1 MSTIE
6 KPSTIYET
14 RREQMFPILTAAQ
27 LERLGAHGERVPLRA
42 GQVLAE
48 PGDRFGKLLIVLSG
62 SVEIVRPGLAGEEPV
77 AVHRAGSF
85 MGEMNTLRG
94 TGSLVRARVG
104 ESGEGILL
112 DEECFRGVVQTD
124 TELSELFM
132 RAFILRRVGLIGSQ
146 QSDVIL
152 IGSRHC
158 ADTLRL
164 HQFLTRNGYPHM
176 NLDVERDAGFQA
188 LLDRFH
194 IDLADIP
201 VVVCRGATVLRN
213 PSNEEIAACLKM
225 NPQIDPARVRDM
237 IVIGAGPSGLAAAVY
252 GASEGLDVL
261 VLETSGPGGQ
271 AGSSSKIENYLG
283 FPTGISGQALAGRAL
298 VQAQKFG
305 ADVTVASTAR
315 RLHCDRHPYE
325 VELANGDRVI
335 GRTIVIASGA
345 EYRQLAL
352 ENLAQF
358 LGVGVYFAATHVE
371 AQLCRN
377 EEVVVVGGGNSA
389 GQAAVFLAGHC
400 RHVHLVVRSSGL
412 ADSMSR
418 YLIRR
423 IEESENITLRAQTQ
437 ITGLHGDTHLQRV
450 TWRRGAEEQTNDI
463 GHVFLM
469 TGATPNTRW
478 LERCVAL
485 DGKGFV
491 KTGPDLAP
499 EDISAWPLARAPH
512 LLETNV
518 PGVFAVGDA
527 RAGNVKRVA
536 SAVGEGSVCV
546 LLVHRVLAE

>member
-1 MSTIE
+1 
-6 KPSTIYET
+6 
-14 RREQMFPILTAAQ
+14 MFPTLTPQQ
-27 LERLGAHGERVPLRA
+27 LERLTAHGERVPLRA
-42 GQVLAE
+42 GQILVE
-48 PGDRFGKLLIVLSG
+48 PGDRFGKLLVVLSG
-62 SVEIVRPGLAGEEPV
+62 SVEIVRPGLAGEDPV
-77 AVHRAGSF
+77 HVHEAGSF

-94 TGSLVRARVG
+94 TGSLVRARVREAG
-104 ESGEGILL
+104 EAIQL
-112 DEECFRGVVQTD
+112 DEACFRGVVQTD

-164 HQFLTRNGYPHM
+164 HQFLTRNGFPHM
-176 NLDVERDAGFQA
+176 NVDVERDADFQA

-194 IDLADIP
+194 VDLADIP
-201 VVVCRGATVLRN
+201 VVVCRGESVMRN
-213 PSNEEIAACLKM
+213 PTNEQLAACLKM

-305 ADVTVASTAR
+305 ADVTVASTAV
-315 RLHCDRHPYE
+315 RLHCDHHPYQ
-325 VELANGDRVI
+325 VELAARERVI

-352 ENLAQF
+352 DNLAQY
-358 LGVGVYFAATHVE
+358 LGVGIYFAATHVE

-389 GQAAVFLAGHC
+389 GQAAVFLSGHC
-400 RHVHLVVRSSGL
+400 RHVHLIVRSAGL
-412 ADSMSR
+412 SESMSR

-423 IEESENITLRAQTQ
+423 IEESANITLRARTE
-437 ITGLHGDTHLQRV
+437 ITGLHGATHLERV
-450 TWRRGAEEQTNDI
+450 TWRRNEESQTSDI
-463 GHVFLM
+463 AHVFLM

-478 LERCVAL
+478 LDGCVAL
-485 DGKGFV
+485 DAKGFV
-491 KTGPDLAP
+491 KTGPDLAA
-499 EDISAWPLARAPH
+499 EDTEDWPLSRAPH

-518 PGVFAVGDA
+518 PGIFAVGDV

-546 LLVHRVLAE
+546 QLVHRVLAE